1 MKNVDTEQIK
11 EKVRKLPKYGTHIRG
26 FPPEVSKHIKGLLW
40 KNLRSHFSPV
50 ECLEILVK
58 TWLQSRKLVAG
69 YPLAVK
75 MLESYGPQA
84 RKEFPVFG
92 GLFIV
97 LSEKLGDGRKAYN
110 EVIKPFMADL
120 AEISMPALYEVDQ
133 LEKMDDPFEAFK
145 EYNFGML
152 GNDPL
157 YPIDE
162 FVDNGDH
169 FRFKIQKCIQ
179 NDISKAFEI
188 DEMAEVG
195 CDHDCF
201 AYPLIEDR
209 VHAVFRRPETLAKG
223 GSCCDFNFYRK
234 GTEPKGPYENK

>member
-1 MKNVDTEQIK
+1 
-11 EKVRKLPKYGTHIRG
+11 
-26 FPPEVSKHIKGLLW
+26 
-40 KNLRSHFSPV
+40 
-50 ECLEILVK
+50 
-58 TWLQSRKLVAG
+58 
-69 YPLAVK
+69 
-75 MLESYGPQA
+75 
-84 RKEFPVFG
+84 
-92 GLFIV
+92 
-97 LSEKLGDGRKAYN
+97 
-110 EVIKPFMADL
+110 
-120 AEISMPALYEVDQ
+120 
-133 LEKMDDPFEAFK
+133 MDDPFEAFK
-145 EYNFGML
+145 EYNLGML

-209 VHAVFRRPETLAKG
+209 VQAVFRRPETCAKG
-223 GSCCDFNFYRK
+223 GRCCDFNFYRK

>member
-26 FPPEVSKHIKGLLW
+26 FPPEVSKHIKRLLW

-75 MLESYGPQA
+75 MLEAYGPQA

-97 LSEKLGDGRKAYN
+97 LSEKAG
-110 EVIKPFMADL
+110 
-120 AEISMPALYEVDQ
+120 
-133 LEKMDDPFEAFK
+133 
-145 EYNFGML
+145 
-152 GNDPL
+152 
-157 YPIDE
+157 
-162 FVDNGDH
+162 
-169 FRFKIQKCIQ
+169 
-179 NDISKAFEI
+179 
-188 DEMAEVG
+188 
-195 CDHDCF
+195 
-201 AYPLIEDR
+201 
-209 VHAVFRRPETLAKG
+209 
-223 GSCCDFNFYRK
+223 
-234 GTEPKGPYENK
+234 